1 MTAMKDS
8 YGYDVLSVGIIGAI
22 VVLLIA
28 RWDIYPVFVDIYY
41 HASVVVSFEKAGG
54 ISLWDFWE
62 FAPLGRP
69 HLYPPLLHGLMMLFS
84 EGLGIATVSRIT
96 SFVMFPASLVT
107 MWWVSRG
114 IYSSRTAFY
123 SVLVLSSCYEYFNLQ
138 SVTSAAGLVLVAAP
152 LLFYWFEKGK
162 YIAAVVVLAGC
173 LYTHISLGP
182 IVLCALVLYGVL
194 CKKALL
200 GVKVAAG
207 SLLLYSPWLLHIV
220 VNVSS
225 LSASSPSSNAF
236 IALFPWL
243 LGISGVILCVKKK
256 GEFLIPVSILV
267 CMVPIAI
274 AYPGRFTGHALLPL
288 SMLSGIFL
296 SHIEKRL
303 SPRKRYAVIVTSL
316 LVLGL
321 IAPTVGI
328 REGRGVNRGPGITGN
343 EPGTANGGNQPS
355 LPPQKEVRPQ
365 LDQRSHS
372 RFTLR
377 IPSLFL
383 IILKAPSE
391 TYLNPENLAMARIIV
406 KNSQENEIVFIPSGI
421 MGCFVTATTG
431 RPQTL
436 GMWQE
441 VASDYEPD
449 PKSASIFVFPKDRR
463 APSQLIKI
471 GETEQWG
478 LYRAPEKKTVV
489 VPEAAIST
497 TLVYSILLLAAGA
510 VVYDL
515 LRKPRQKRR

>member
-1 MTAMKDS
+1 MKDS
-8 YGYDVLSVGIIGAI
+8 HEYDVLSVGIIGAI

-41 HASVVVSFEKAGG
+41 HASVAVSFEKAGG
-54 ISLWDFWE
+54 VVLWDFWE

-84 EGLGIATVSRIT
+84 EGLSIATVSRIT

-107 MWWVSRG
+107 TWWGSRG

-123 SVLVLSSCYEYFNLQ
+123 SVLVLSSCYGYFNLQ
-138 SVTSAAGLVLVAAP
+138 SVTSAAGLVLVAVP
-152 LLFYWFEKGK
+152 LLFYWFEKEK
-162 YIAAVVVLAGC
+162 YLAASVVLAGC

-182 IVLCALVLYGVL
+182 IVVCALLLYGVL
-194 CKKALL
+194 GKKALSSA
-200 GVKVAAG
+200 KVAAG
-207 SLLLYSPWLLHIV
+207 SLLLYSPWLLHV
-220 VNVSS
+220 AANMSS
-225 LSASSPSSNAF
+225 LSASSPSSSAS

-243 LGISGVILCVKKK
+243 LGISGMILCVKKK
-256 GEFLIPVSILV
+256 NEFLIPVSILV

-296 SHIEKRL
+296 SHIEERL
-303 SPRKRYAVIVTSL
+303 SPRKRYTVIVTSL

-321 IAPTVGI
+321 VAPTVGI
-328 REGRGVNRGPGITGN
+328 VEGRRVNRGTGITGTP
-343 EPGTANGGNQPS
+343 EPGTVNRGSQPS
-355 LPPQKEVRPQ
+355 LPPQKEVRPL

-391 TYLNPENLAMARIIV
+391 TYLNPENLAMARIIM

-449 PKSASIFVFPKDRR
+449 PKSASVFIFPRNRR

-471 GETEQWG
+471 GETEQWE

-489 VPEAAIST
+489 IPEAVIST
-497 TLVYSILLLAAGA
+497 KLLYSILLLAAGA

-515 LRKPRQKRR
+515 VRKNKKKGR